1 MINKYFIN
9 IYSGYFFYYYDIF
22 NVKYNTK
29 TINFKFIKKV
39 KFQLVSEIFE
49 IFIGQTLSTIIN
61 PNISAEILNSEMKY
75 AKYFRE

>member
-29 TINFKFIKKV
+29 TINFKFIKKGEISTCEWNIRNFYWTNS
-39 KFQLVSEIFE
+39 KHDYKSEYF
-49 IFIGQTLSTIIN
+49 SR
-61 PNISAEILNSEMKY
+61 NSE
-75 AKYFRE
+75 